1 MRITESLLRGLIR
14 ETLLAESRWTPQ
26 TLVDG
31 GYKVSVG
38 RRRNKVF
45 VSCDMG
51 PNVPT
56 AVRGYLY
63 VHTDADRDKVSDG
76 KCLNAWEIQ
85 LANVTGT
92 GGMGPLLYD
101 VAMELSGRN
110 GLMPD
115 RVAVSAEARSVWEFY
130 LRNRPDI
137 EVMQL
142 DSVDSE
148 VTPDVPGDFL
158 TPGFD
163 DDNCLQ
169 NSAWEHIR
177 DAWADSA
184 LSKAYRV
191 KGGGTPTIDELRR
204 LGLIEFK

>member
-1 MRITESLLRGLIR
+1 MD
-14 ETLLAESRWTPQ
+14 PQ

-31 GYKVSVG
+31 GYRVTVG
-38 RRRNKVF
+38 QRLGRVF

-51 PNVPT
+51 PDVPT

-63 VHTDADRDKVSDG
+63 VNTDAKRDTVSDG
-76 KCLNAWEIQ
+76 KCLNAWEIE
-85 LANVTGT
+85 LANVSGSS
-92 GGMGPLLYD
+92 GMGPLLYD
-101 VAMELSGRN
+101 IVMELSGRN

-115 RVAVSAEARSVWEFY
+115 RDEVSAEARSVWEFY

-142 DSVDSE
+142 DSADSE
-148 VTPDVPGDFL
+148 ETPDVPGDFL

-169 NSAWEHIR
+169 KSAWEHSR
-177 DAWADSA
+177 GAWMDSS

-191 KGGGTPTIDELRR
+191 KGGGTPTIDELKR

>member
-1 MRITESLLRGLIR
+1 MRITESTLRLLIR
-14 ETLLAESRWTPQ
+14 ETLLTEARWTPQ

-31 GYKVSVG
+31 GYKITVG
-38 RRRNKVF
+38 RRRNRVF

-51 PNVPT
+51 EGVPT

-63 VHTDADRDKVSDG
+63 VNTDAARDTVGDG
-76 KCLNAWEIQ
+76 KCLNAWEIE
-85 LANVTGT
+85 LAGVTG
-92 GGMGPLLYD
+92 GRGMGPLLYD
-101 VAMELSGRN
+101 IAMELSGRN

-115 RVAVSAEARSVWEFY
+115 RDEVSAEARSVWEVY

-148 VTPDVPGDFL
+148 ETPGVPGDFL

-169 NSAWEHIR
+169 KSAWEHS
-177 DAWADSA
+177 SA
-184 LSKAYRV
+184 VWMESPLSKAYRV
-191 KGGGTPTIDELRR
+191 RGGGTPTIDELKR